1 MPRRSDSSR
10 DSDGEDRLDFAEAMQ
25 DVTPLRESER
35 YKKEPPAPPSSPRI
49 KTDNIHPAR
58 PFAASPVMS
67 TVRRDA
73 KNGRSEAT
81 LDLHGLTEAQA
92 HEALEAFLR
101 EANSQGMRRVLI
113 ITGLGKQGEGALRRL
128 VPLWLEERPF
138 SGYVAAC
145 ESAPPPLGGDGAYL
159 LRLRRSSR

>member
-10 DSDGEDRLDFAEAMQ
+10 DSDSEDRLDFTEAMR
-25 DVTPLRESER
+25 DVTPLRDSER
-35 YKKEPPAPPSSPRI
+35 YKKEPSAPPSSSRI
-49 KTDNIHPAR
+49 KPAKT
-58 PFAASPVMS
+58 PSASSFAPPLVTSA
-67 TVRRDA
+67 VRRDV
-73 KNGRSEAT
+73 KNGSFEAA

-92 HEALEAFLR
+92 YEALEAFLR
-101 EANSQGMRRVLI
+101 EAAGQGMRRVLI

-145 ESAPPPLGGDGAYL
+145 ESAPLPLGGDGAYL
-159 LRLRRSSR
+159 LRLRRPSR